1 MTLDDDPVQIWRPY
15 LQQLPAHHDPSSF
28 ILANLEDQV
37 LNGVPRVLT
46 RRNETLVRVTDVYD
60 GGYNQSPSVAAYE
73 LTPKSRKIIVSLD
86 QNDKALVDLPDEST
100 PRESYKTVSELRNLN
115 DFALRAHICCRGNL
129 DLVSALKPVIASSLG
144 RRTLDSAGQALPG
157 CEVLLSALQ
166 SYIQSCEELI
176 PRMRNAIDLAG
187 YTLSLHN
194 QLETARVDRELRDL
208 TSSLKRLQ
216 EDNMNDSA
224 AVKVITFVSAIY
236 LPGSF
241 IVSLYGMN
249 FFVFDEDLRQIV
261 IAKDFWVFLA
271 TWLPLTLV
279 TGLIYVLIV
288 WFDAWWKRKPFRF
301 FQRPGKEDMSES
313 EMQVGKEFADD

>member
-1 MTLDDDPVQIWRPY
+1 MTVDNDPVQIWRPY
-15 LQQLPAHHDPSSF
+15 LQQLPSHHDPSSVN
-28 ILANLEDQV
+28 LANLEDHF

-46 RRNETLVRVTDVYD
+46 RKNETHVRVTDVYD
-60 GGYNQSPSVAAYE
+60 GGYRYGPSVAAYK
-73 LTPKSRKIIVSLD
+73 LTLMSRKII
-86 QNDKALVDLPDEST
+86 
-100 PRESYKTVSELRNLN
+100 
-115 DFALRAHICCRGNL
+115 
-129 DLVSALKPVIASSLG
+129 
-144 RRTLDSAGQALPG
+144 
-157 CEVLLSALQ
+157 
-166 SYIQSCEELI
+166 
-176 PRMRNAIDLAG
+176 AG

-271 TWLPLTLV
+271 TWLPLTMV

-301 FQRPGKEDMSES
+301 FQRPGKEDVSEP
-313 EMQVGKEFADD
+313 EMQVGKEFASPYFAGLLEALWNF

>member
-1 MTLDDDPVQIWRPY
+1 
-15 LQQLPAHHDPSSF
+15 
-28 ILANLEDQV
+28 
-37 LNGVPRVLT
+37 
-46 RRNETLVRVTDVYD
+46 
-60 GGYNQSPSVAAYE
+60 
-73 LTPKSRKIIVSLD
+73 
-86 QNDKALVDLPDEST
+86 
-100 PRESYKTVSELRNLN
+100 
-115 DFALRAHICCRGNL
+115 
-129 DLVSALKPVIASSLG
+129 
-144 RRTLDSAGQALPG
+144 
-157 CEVLLSALQ
+157 
-166 SYIQSCEELI
+166 
-176 PRMRNAIDLAG
+176 MRNAIDLVGFPNLCLVNRRADYANATQAG

>member
-1 MTLDDDPVQIWRPY
+1 MIW
-15 LQQLPAHHDPSSF
+15 LASKSSVLS
-28 ILANLEDQV
+28 IEGHYANATQ
-37 LNGVPRVLT
+37 
-46 RRNETLVRVTDVYD
+46 
-60 GGYNQSPSVAAYE
+60 
-73 LTPKSRKIIVSLD
+73 
-86 QNDKALVDLPDEST
+86 
-100 PRESYKTVSELRNLN
+100 
-115 DFALRAHICCRGNL
+115 
-129 DLVSALKPVIASSLG
+129 
-144 RRTLDSAGQALPG
+144 
-157 CEVLLSALQ
+157 
-166 SYIQSCEELI
+166 
-176 PRMRNAIDLAG
+176 AG

-271 TWLPLTLV
+271 TWLPLTMV

-301 FQRPGKEDMSES
+301 FQRPGKEDVSEP
-313 EMQVGKEFADD
+313 EMQVGKEFASE

>member
-1 MTLDDDPVQIWRPY
+1 
-15 LQQLPAHHDPSSF
+15 
-28 ILANLEDQV
+28 
-37 LNGVPRVLT
+37 
-46 RRNETLVRVTDVYD
+46 
-60 GGYNQSPSVAAYE
+60 
-73 LTPKSRKIIVSLD
+73 
-86 QNDKALVDLPDEST
+86 
-100 PRESYKTVSELRNLN
+100 
-115 DFALRAHICCRGNL
+115 
-129 DLVSALKPVIASSLG
+129 
-144 RRTLDSAGQALPG
+144 
-157 CEVLLSALQ
+157 
-166 SYIQSCEELI
+166 
-176 PRMRNAIDLAG
+176 MRNAIDLAG